1 MKCCIRRYDEEK
13 EEFKDSYFDK
23 HLWGNQN
30 HWVILRQDAKI
41 FNSVAEANFFIK
53 MYKLKNVKIF
63 KLRKGDLKCTK

>member
-23 HLWGNQN
+23 RLWGNQN

-41 FNSVAEANFFIK
+41 FNSVSEANFFIK
-53 MYKLKNVKIF
+53 MYKLKNAKVYKI
-63 KLRKGDLKCTK
+63 KKGNLRCTK

>member
-30 HWVILRQDAKI
+30 HWVHLKQDAKV
-41 FNSVAEANFFIK
+41 FASVKEARWIIK
-53 MYKLKNVKIF
+53 LYKLKNCKVEK
-63 KLRKGDLKCTK
+63 